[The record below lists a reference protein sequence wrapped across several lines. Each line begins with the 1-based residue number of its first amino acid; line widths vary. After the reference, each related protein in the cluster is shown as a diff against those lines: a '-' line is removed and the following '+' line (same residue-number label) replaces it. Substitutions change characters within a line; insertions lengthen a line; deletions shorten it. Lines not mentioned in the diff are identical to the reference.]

1 MLKLPNR
8 LEHDINVTRKKIEQL
23 QDTGVVMFQDILK
36 NQGYRLNVS
45 GNMDS
50 LPFEQIFGDNFRIRI
65 FSQNVDE
72 NELKWHQDE
81 ENRFI
86 IPLHDTDWKIQL
98 DNQLPISLI
107 KNQVIEIP
115 KYLWHRVIKGSNNLK
130 IKIIFA
136 NENFNQKNIART
148 RRNNNTSTIS
158 LF

>member
-1 MLKLPNR
+1 
-8 LEHDINVTRKKIEQL
+8 
-23 QDTGVVMFQDILK
+23 
-36 NQGYRLNVS
+36 
-45 GNMDS
+45 MDS

-148 RRNNNTSTIS
+148 RRNNNTSSI
-158 LF
+158 